1 MKSICTKFQGNEIR
15 IQSAVLLVVWLYH
28 ICVMTEPHTTKE
40 KKKLALLNERATIL
54 PLGKT
59 VLAVTPSEANKDW

>member
-1 MKSICTKFQGNEIR
+1 LTSTFLLHRISSEIG
-15 IQSAVLLVVWLYH
+15 SKK
-28 ICVMTEPHTTKE
+28 EKE